1 MTIAK
6 KRPNFIVIMTDQQRA
21 DYLGCAGHPFL
32 KTPAID
38 SLAARGTRFTRFYV
52 SSPVCMPNRAT
63 YMTGRLPTVHGARG
77 NGMPLSLQAN
87 TFVDL
92 LRANGYETVL
102 VGKSHLMTMT
112 DFAPR
117 WKPKIGEGL
126 QAPTGEY
133 VEAMKPWAPDAKYDQ
148 ENPVNWARDMN
159 WKLELPFYGFEK
171 VHLCT
176 GHGDEVGGEYLHWL
190 KRNGHDPA
198 KLTGPKN
205 AQSSD
210 VTVPQAWR
218 TAVPEELYPTSYIRE
233 HSLKVLDDHA
243 KARKD
248 DPFFL
253 MMSFPDPHH
262 PFTPPGKYWNMYSP
276 DQVKL
281 PPNFYS
287 RPDDTGGPVDQA
299 IHFHESKDY
308 DVQKVMT
315 FMRVNER
322 QAKEA
327 IALSCGMITMIDD
340 AIAAVLAKLKT
351 LGLDEDTVIL
361 FTADHG
367 DFLGDKSILLKG
379 PLHLNSIINVPFI
392 WSDPAKQGAKTCDAL
407 SGTIDISST
416 ILARAGLNGF
426 HGMQGRSLLPEIETG
441 RNHGNDVHLI
451 DEESQF
457 PLFGC
462 ESPVKVRSMVT
473 PEWRVTLY
481 EKAGLSEMY
490 NLKNDP
496 DENHNLWNH
505 PDFLAKRAELLEQ
518 MVRASIGAIDMS
530 PAPRRRA

>member
-1 MTIAK
+1 MSK
-6 KRPNFIVIMTDQQRA
+6 KRPNFIVIMTDQHRA

-32 KTPAID
+32 KTPVID

-63 YMTGRLPTVHGARG
+63 YMTGRLPPVHGARG

-87 TFVDL
+87 TFVDV
-92 LRANGYETVL
+92 LRSKGYRTAL

-112 DFAPR
+112 DHPAM
-117 WKPKIGEGL
+117 WKPKIPEGL
-126 QAPTGEY
+126 
-133 VEAMKPWAPDAKYDQ
+133 EALQGDYAEALKPWAPDSEYDQ
-148 ENPVNWARDMN
+148 ENEANWARDPN
-159 WKLELPFYGFEK
+159 WKLKLPFYGFER

-176 GHGDEVGGEYLHWL
+176 GHGDQVSGEYNHWL
-190 KRNGHDPA
+190 KKKGKDPA
-198 KLTGPKN
+198 EVAGRKN
-205 AQSSD
+205 ALDSD

-218 TAVPEELYPTSYIRE
+218 TAVPEELYPTRYIQD
-233 HSLKVLDDHA
+233 HSIAVLEDHA
-243 KARKD
+243 KSNKD
-248 DPFFL
+248 DPFFM

-281 PPNFYS
+281 PPNFYA
-287 RPDDTGGPVDQA
+287 RPDDVGGPVDSA
-299 IHFHESKDY
+299 IHSHEEKGY
-308 DVQKVMT
+308 DAEKTMA

-327 IALSCGMITMIDD
+327 IALTCGMITMIDD
-340 AIAAVLAKLKT
+340 AIGAVLAKLKS
-351 LGLDEDTVIL
+351 LGLDEDTVIV

-367 DFLGDKSILLKG
+367 DFLGDKGIALKG

-392 WSDPAKQGAKTCDAL
+392 WADPAGTSGKTCDAI

-416 ILARAGLNGF
+416 VLARAGLAGF
-426 HGMQGRSLLPEIETG
+426 FGMQGRSLLPEVSTG
-441 RNHGNDVHLI
+441 KDHGPGVHLV
-451 DEESQF
+451 DEEAQRPS
-457 PLFGC
+457 FGIPA
-462 ESPVKVRSMVT
+462 PVKLRTMIAGH
-473 PEWRVTLY
+473 WRITLY
-481 EKAGLSEMY
+481 EHASHAELY

-505 PDFLAKRAELLEQ
+505 PDHQKTKTELLEG
-518 MVRASIGAIDMS
+518 MVRASIHSLDAS